1 MTCWD
6 CFSPFVRRLKLS
18 CIILLHNQL
27 DAFGSH
33 PYDGLAPV
41 ARPCHPMLTL
51 QHQRRIWRPWVQSC
65 LFAWWPN
72 GEDVLGERC
81 EWIAEEKD
89 GAQTSRKWPKMCS
102 EIVYRVCYIYILNTY
117 VTVVGTLRR
126 QVNIGQCT
134 PARWQ
139 EFWLIICR
147 GHTHRPPGANLVL
160 PASWLETQWY
170 GGFHQWGYPKMNCL

>member
-1 MTCWD
+1 MTSWD

-18 CIILLHNQL
+18 CLILLHNQL
-27 DAFGSH
+27 DAGRLLTMLWRWLGPVTQCWHSNVSAV
-33 PYDGLAPV
+33 YGGLECSLAFLRGGPIAKMSWAKV
-41 ARPCHPMLTL
+41 AML
-51 QHQRRIWRPWVQSC
+51 RVNCR
-65 LFAWWPN
+65 
-72 GEDVLGERC
+72 GERRC
-81 EWIAEEKD
+81 ANKPAN
-89 GAQTSRKWPKMCS
+89 GQRCAVKSC
-102 EIVYRVCYIYILNTY
+102 IVLLNTY
-117 VTVVGTLRR
+117 VTVVGTLRK

-134 PARWQ
+134 PAPWQ